1 MIVAPAAGG
10 QALQL
15 QMRVEIHDVAAAV
28 RNVAGVVEDR
38 RGVGIL
44 AHGFFDAAAVFG
56 IDHLAVARNVG
67 RIVGIQAQP
76 EHGLDA
82 AGAHAAAGRGN
93 IQEHAAGM
101 IALHDLF
108 NLRAQLVQ
116 IGRVVAHQVIVRLGK
131 RRRLNAVGIHV
142 QPFGM
147 IEHFLL
153 IEARGQID
161 RRVHADFAAGLELR
175 AQQVEREVRVHL
187 IGRGGMIRPAVM
199 ALGKHGD
206 GIDMAGLERTLELLL
221 RERAADAGDLFRGV
235 EIEVNLSHAHGNV
248 PLFVCRGGGLKTR
261 RPPPF
266 IAYSYAFFV
275 SSRYF
280 LTSSSNAESAVSTE
294 AGSDISTPATFSR
307 SIGCILPPSERNFL

>member
-10 QALQL
+10 QTLQL
-15 QMRVEIHDVAAAV
+15 EMRVEIHDVAAAV
-28 RNVAGVVEDR
+28 RNVAGIVENR

-161 RRVHADFAAGLELR
+161 RRVHADFAAGLKLR
-175 AQQVEREVRVHL
+175 AQQIEREVRVHP

-206 GIDMAGLERTLELLL
+206 GIDMAGLERALELLL
-221 RERAADAGDLFRGV
+221 RERAADAGDLFGCV

-280 LTSSSNAESAVSTE
+280 LTSSSNVESAVSTE